1 MKNKYNANGYGS
13 IVDAIYTEPKCA
25 VDKDNILITALP
37 DPLLIKQDLV
47 MNYTKGLPSYNF
59 FQSCSLPRIERR
71 FLVPQLRN
79 VRIFLP
85 FEASLE
91 TEFYNAMVNSYRLRR
106 ILKID
111 SSELYSKVVGNT
123 GEATNAGFSLLG
135 YSGCGKSSAISML
148 TSHYPQVIR
157 HHLPDGSVLSQI
169 LYIVVSCNSTNNFAE
184 LYGAIGREIDKALHT
199 DIYERLINSC
209 GGLGKK
215 QNKVIELIEKFG
227 IGICILDEIQQL
239 SFSSTKTNT
248 FESFLTISNSTKV
261 AIGVVGTEDGYYKMF
276 QTLRTARRLGY
287 EISATAYCNRKT
299 YFSFVMQELFK
310 YQWLDHKLVLTKDL
324 INTFYDETRGII
336 DQAVSLWIAVQDEY
350 LLKKTHFTITPAFVS
365 EVYKKRYP
373 HLRRLIHSIVS
384 PEVNS
389 KIEKI
394 MSEANLKYQHDLEAS
409 KQTYMMEQV
418 ENDKDFLEIGNLI
431 CSVTE
436 AIKVVNKRATDQE
449 IEAECKAVISEMSAD
464 QRTVDNV
471 APIVNDRLLQ
481 KKKQTPKKQRKVSKE
496 DMLNSV
502 MGGA

>member
-1 MKNKYNANGYGS
+1 MKNKYNTNGYGS
-13 IVDAIYTEPKCA
+13 IVDAIYTEPKCSM
-25 VDKDNILITALP
+25 DKDNILITALP
-37 DPLLIKQDLV
+37 EPLVEKSDLFI
-47 MNYTKGLPSYNF
+47 NYTRGIPSYSSSQN
-59 FQSCSLPRIERR
+59 SYLTRTERR

-91 TEFYNAMVNSYRLRR
+91 TEFYNALINSYRLRK

-111 SSELYSKVVGNT
+111 SSELYSKVIGNT

-148 TSHYPQVIR
+148 VSHYPQVIR
-157 HHLPDGSVLSQI
+157 HHLPDGSTLSQI

-184 LYGAIGREIDKALHT
+184 LYGTIGREIDKALHT

-227 IGICILDEIQQL
+227 VGICILDEIQQL
-239 SFSSTKTNT
+239 SFSRTKTNT

-261 AIGVVGTEDGYYKMF
+261 AIGVVGTEDSYQKMF
-276 QTLRTARRLGY
+276 QALRTARRLGY
-287 EISATAYCNRKT
+287 EIPATAYCNNKK
-299 YFSFVMQELFK
+299 YFKFVMKELFK
-310 YQWLDHKLVLTKDL
+310 YQWFDHKLKLTQDL
-324 INTFYDETRGII
+324 IDVFYDETRGII
-336 DQAVSLWIAVQDEY
+336 DQAVSLWISVQDEY
-350 LLKKTHFTITPAFVS
+350 LLRPEHFAVTPHFVS
-365 EVYKKRYP
+365 EVFSKRYP
-373 HLRRLIHSIVS
+373 HLRGLIHSILT
-384 PEVNS
+384 PENN
-389 KIEKI
+389 EKI
-394 MSEANLKYQHDLEAS
+394 LEILDKVNLKYQHDLEAS
-409 KQTYMMEQV
+409 KQNYMMEQV
-418 ENDKDFLEIGNLI
+418 GEDKDLADIENLVR
-431 CSVTE
+431 STTM
-436 AIKVVNKRATDQE
+436 AIRIVNKRATDQE
-449 IEAECKAVISEMSAD
+449 IEEVCKAVIFETPVD
-464 QRTVDNV
+464 QRTVDNI